1 MLHRADFL
9 VKYIIIKVL
18 EFFNLILTTYK
29 LTTGTR
35 FKMDIKEYMSKRLD
49 PQIKWYDEKAMQDQ
63 KYYKYSQLI
72 EIVLAS
78 SIPLLAGYSKYNFW
92 IPVIIGILGALIAII
107 ESVTKLYRFHENWI
121 QYRTTCELLKHQKHL
136 YITNSFPYNTGEET
150 IENIFIKNVENIMSS
165 ENGQWKDINSEKSK
179 KK

>member
-1 MLHRADFL
+1 
-9 VKYIIIKVL
+9 
-18 EFFNLILTTYK
+18 
-29 LTTGTR
+29 
-35 FKMDIKEYMSKRLD
+35 MDIKEYMSKRLD

-121 QYRTTCELLKHQKHL
+121 QYRSTCELLKYQKYL
-136 YITNSFPYNTGEET
+136 YMTKSSPYNTEEESV
-150 IENIFIKNVENIMSS
+150 ENIFIKNVENIISS
-165 ENGQWKDINSEKSK
+165 ENNQWKITNAEKIK
-179 KK
+179 KNKSY